1 MKTMIRSVL
10 KSGALAV
17 SFMSAQSFATDSV
30 QGTYKAVLRHEAT
43 GFYQYALFTLST
55 VQAGGGTLKI
65 SANVRIV
72 YGDWDSNEFLTYDF
86 ADVPMNILTRQI
98 SMRDPVNDVSFVGQL
113 GDGEIKGDWY
123 SSSVGRVGGFQALKN
138 ADPVPP
144 ANMQLVRSITG
155 HYQGK
160 YKNTN
165 PQSNLPEK
173 MALSLVTTQEMA
185 TGRPVL
191 LISGNLRM
199 YLGSFDSLEYY
210 ETPLKDVQFN
220 FYNRYLTVKTQEYG
234 LTLKGLLSL
243 DGIFTGDV
251 FADGL
256 GKVGTIQLKAVQ

>member
-1 MKTMIRSVL
+1 MKRMIRSVL

-17 SFMSAQSFATDSV
+17 GLMSGPSFAAESI
-30 QGTYKAVLRHEAT
+30 QGTYKAVLRHDAT

-55 VQAGGGTLKI
+55 VQSGGGTLKI

-98 SMRDPVNDVSFVGQL
+98 SMRDSVNDVSFVGQL
-113 GDGEIKGDWY
+113 GEGGIKGEWY

-138 ADPVPP
+138 SDPVPP
-144 ANMQLVRSITG
+144 ANMQLVRSVTG
-155 HYQGK
+155 HYQGN

-165 PQSNLPEK
+165 PQSNLPEQ
-173 MALSLVTTQEMA
+173 MALSLVTTQEA
-185 TGRPVL
+185 STGRPVL
-191 LISGNLRM
+191 VISGNLRL

-220 FYNRYLTVKTQEYG
+220 FYNRYLSVKTQEYG
-234 LTLKGLLSL
+234 LTLKGTLGL
-243 DGIFTGDV
+243 DGVFVGDV

-256 GKVGTIQLKAVQ
+256 GKVGTVQLKVIQ

>member
-1 MKTMIRSVL
+1 MKTMINSVL
-10 KSGALAV
+10 KSGALAIGL
-17 SFMSAQSFATDSV
+17 MSASSFASDSI

-86 ADVPMNILTRQI
+86 SDVPMNILTRQI

-113 GDGEIKGDWY
+113 GDGEMKGDWY
-123 SSSVGRVGGFQALKN
+123 SSSVGRVGSFQALKN

-144 ANMQLVRSITG
+144 ANMQLVRSVTG

-165 PQSNLPEK
+165 PQANLPEK
-173 MALSLVTTQEMA
+173 MALSLVTTQEIA

-191 LISGNLRM
+191 VISGNLRL

-234 LTLKGLLSL
+234 LTLKGILSL
-243 DGIFTGDV
+243 DGIFVADV

-256 GKVGTIQLKAVQ
+256 GKVGTVQLKVVP